1 MKKILFII
9 LAVLC
14 HAAFI
19 SCWEI
24 EDVDFPKRV
33 RIPQKGGVVTIE
45 TESHIYGLSLKGR
58 DDFDIAFDDRTGEM
72 ARDSDSITLRWLT
85 LIHTKKGIH
94 RCYFKA
100 SENNTGKKRGFTLS
114 GMVYNTPFDAIIEQD
129 K

>member
-1 MKKILFII
+1 MKKILYII

-45 TESHIYGLSLKGR
+45 T
-58 DDFDIAFDDRTGEM
+58 